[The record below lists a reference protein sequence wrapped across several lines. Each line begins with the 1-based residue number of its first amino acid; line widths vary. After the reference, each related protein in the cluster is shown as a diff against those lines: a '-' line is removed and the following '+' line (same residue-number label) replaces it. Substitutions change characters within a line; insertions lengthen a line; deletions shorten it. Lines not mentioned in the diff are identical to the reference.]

1 MPRPQRVYFA
11 DVVTPLSL
19 TDHGYAVMADHHLA
33 LQQHTDQGMVFR
45 VEADSSGQAAEQVID
60 LIGRDASIA
69 ALYPADRVV
78 AEGQQLA
85 FVPGEPD
92 PRLLPPLLASH
103 LPPEPTWLPPG
114 FAEQSDDE
122 GDWDQDWGPGWQ

>member
-1 MPRPQRVYFA
+1 MMPTPRRVYFA

-19 TDHGYAVMADHHLA
+19 TEHGYAVMADQHLA
-33 LQQHTDQGMVFR
+33 LQQHTDEGLVFR
-45 VEADSSGQAAEQVID
+45 VEADSPGQAAEQVIG
-60 LIGRDASIA
+60 LIGEEASIT

-78 AEGQQLA
+78 AEGQQMA
-85 FVPGEPD
+85 FVAGEPD

-114 FAEQSDDE
+114 PAEQDDDE
-122 GDWDQDWGPGWQ
+122 EDWGLDWDQ